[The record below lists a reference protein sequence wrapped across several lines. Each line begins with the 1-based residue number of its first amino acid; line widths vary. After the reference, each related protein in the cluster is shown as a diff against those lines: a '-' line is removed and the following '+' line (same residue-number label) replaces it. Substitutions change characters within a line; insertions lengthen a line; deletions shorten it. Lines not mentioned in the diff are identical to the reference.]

1 MACSIDMAT
10 FTVRAVPVYTKR
22 TPDQSWFRNI
32 ENALV
37 VDKFCG
43 NRRQIVKNQGP
54 HRQSLAQRFSPFPVF
69 TKTG

>member
-43 NRRQIVKNQGP
+43 NRRQIVKNQGAY
-54 HRQSLAQRFSPFPVF
+54 RQGLALSLFAFSGFN
-69 TKTG
+69 